1 MDWKL
6 LFKSILEVIKIFVVV
21 ILVMAVTI
29 FIGYKC
35 PILLLVLFFIGMF
48 SIFVREVYK
57 NMKK

>member
-6 LFKSILEVIKIFVVV
+6 LFKSILEVIKIFIVI
-21 ILVMAVTI
+21 ILVMAVAI
-29 FIGYKC
+29 FIGYKF

-57 NMKK
+57 NMKE